1 MIIGAKIIRREKVSS
16 TNSVAAALL
25 STGVVVEGTVII
37 AAEQSEGKG
46 QKGNRWESE
55 PGKNLTISIILY
67 PTFLRPDK
75 QFYLSK
81 TISLAIIDTLR
92 SFCSD
97 LSIKWP
103 NDIYVRNDK
112 IAGILIESSL
122 SGDIIESC
130 VAGIGL
136 NVNQT
141 RFISNAPNP
150 VSLKSITGHDHDL
163 QGILKIL
170 CSECDKWY
178 NRLRDDELE
187 LIEKSYIRYMYKF
200 GEQHLFESSGNVFS
214 GTIRGVDEQ
223 GKLLIENA
231 EGKILS
237 FAFREVDF
245 THSEYPSR

>member
-1 MIIGAKIIRREKVSS
+1 MIIGGKIIRREKVSS

-25 STGVVVEGTVII
+25 STGEIMEGTVIFT
-37 AAEQSEGKG
+37 AEQSEGKG

-67 PTFLRPDK
+67 PSFLQPDK
-75 QFYLSK
+75 QFYLSMA
-81 TISLAIIDTLR
+81 ISLAIIDTLR
-92 SFCSD
+92 SFSTG

-112 IAGILIESSL
+112 IAGILIENSL
-122 SGDIIESC
+122 SGNTIESS

-141 RFISNAPNP
+141 RFVSDAPNP
-150 VSLKSITGHDHDL
+150 VSLKSITGYDHEL

-178 NRLRDDELE
+178 NHLRNGDQE
-187 LIEKSYIRYMYKF
+187 LIDKSYTRQMYKLDEQQLF
-200 GEQHLFESSGNVFS
+200 GSSGTIFS

-223 GKLLIENA
+223 GKLLIEKADGN
-231 EGKILS
+231 ILS

-245 THSEYPSR
+245 IP